1 MAALAEAWAGAAGRD
16 LAMRMVFSGSSS
28 SAADGGNGAVER
40 GAAAG
45 CAGAAGGAG
54 GGVAP
59 RPASFDPQPP
69 QNLSVGST
77 AAPQVG
83 QNFMVRSLAR

>member
-1 MAALAEAWAGAAGRD
+1 MPALADAWAGAAGLD
-16 LAMRMVFSGSSS
+16 LDMRMVFSGSSS
-28 SAADGGNGAVER
+28 AAAGGGNGAVER

-54 GGVAP
+54 GGVAL

-77 AAPQVG
+77 ATPQLG

>member
-1 MAALAEAWAGAAGRD
+1 
-16 LAMRMVFSGSSS
+16 MVFSGSSS
-28 SAADGGNGAVER
+28 SSAAGGGNGAVER

-54 GGVAP
+54 GGVAL